1 MALKKGAY
9 TGQRSDIA
17 VKGADGFVDRKTEEA
32 DCELEAE
39 LVAVLARRSLK
50 MWEIRIIHFR
60 CSGTSTS
67 IVTC

>member
-17 VKGADGFVDRKTEEA
+17 ANKRADGFVDCKTEEA

-39 LVAVLARRSLK
+39 LVAVLA
-50 MWEIRIIHFR
+50 
-60 CSGTSTS
+60 SG
-67 IVTC
+67 V